1 VSDHL
6 AAVHSDTA
14 VTINDGSGS
23 TTVPLDITIVSLSA
37 ADDKRHL
44 LVHPDLPY
52 REVAP
57 GIQFLLAVVV
67 ECYLDVEDLR
77 SRRSVLARGR

>member
-6 AAVHSDTA
+6 AAARSDTA

-23 TTVPLDITIVSLSA
+23 TTVPLDITIVSISA
-37 ADDKRHL
+37 ADGKRHL

-52 REVAP
+52 RDVAP

-67 ECYLDVEDLR
+67 DCYLDVEDLR
-77 SRRSVLARGR
+77 SRRATLTRGR